1 MTFSHIGKNIRSISL
16 LSAAAATLLLSSCT
30 KDFLKTNEDPN
41 RLESITPGTLL
52 NPTIYGAATYGMSRS
67 RSFTFELMQV
77 AGGYP
82 NESIEDQIY
91 LYDFRED
98 VGNGI
103 WTTGYKWLANA
114 REMEL
119 SAAKLGNNNY
129 LAIALTLKAWM
140 YSTLTDCFGDIP
152 MSTALTGEEGT
163 FFPTFDKQEAVYKT
177 MLADLEKADTLYNT
191 GSTAMY
197 AADILFANNMV
208 RWRKFTNSLRL
219 RLLLRSS
226 ARLPENF
233 AKMATIIN
241 DPTGHPVF
249 ESNAEAA
256 VLAITGTTPNI
267 SPWSRPQDF
276 SNGRVY
282 FDFFVKYLNDVKD
295 PRLPLFAGV
304 ARATSN
310 NASLGYKGLPIN
322 YMESP
327 TSVNYNPS
335 GLLQRLVIAPMT
347 LPILSYAE
355 VEFIKA
361 ELALKGHIATSAED
375 HYKKGVKA
383 AIEMWG
389 GVMPATYFD
398 AAAAKYDG
406 TLDRIMLQK
415 YYALFFTDYQQ
426 WFEHRRTGLPVLPK
440 TTFMYNSGN
449 MPARLVYPTT
459 VKIYNTDNYLKA
471 VEQMGADKLDTKVW
485 WQQ

>member
-1 MTFSHIGKNIRSISL
+1 MTFSSIGKNIRSISL
-16 LSAAAATLLLSSCT
+16 LAAAASALAFSSCT
-30 KDFLKTNEDPN
+30 KDFLKTNSDPN

-82 NESIEDQIY
+82 NESVEDQIY

-119 SAAKLGNNNY
+119 SATKLGNGNY
-129 LAIALTLKAWM
+129 QAIALTLKAWL
-140 YSTLTDCFGDIP
+140 YATLTDCFGDVP
-152 MSTALTGEEGT
+152 MSTALAGEEGT
-163 FFPTFDKQEAVYKT
+163 FFPTFDKQELVYKT
-177 MLADLEKADTLYNT
+177 MLADLARADTLYGK

-197 AADILFANNMV
+197 AADILFANNMT
-208 RWRKFTNSLRL
+208 RWKKFTNSLRL
-219 RLLLRSS
+219 RLLLR
-226 ARLPENF
+226 AAGRMPENY
-233 AKMATIIN
+233 ATMAAIIK
-241 DPTGHPVF
+241 DPVKYPVF

-256 VLAITGTTPNI
+256 VLPITGTTPNI

-276 SNGRVY
+276 STGRVY
-282 FDFFVKYLNDVKD
+282 FDFFIKNLNDVKD

-304 ARATSN
+304 ARSST

-327 TSVNYNPS
+327 SSVNFNPS
-335 GLLQRLVIAPMT
+335 GLLQRLVIAPMIV
-347 LPILSYAE
+347 PILSYAE

-361 ELALKGHIATSAED
+361 ELALKGHIATPAEG
-375 HYKKGVKA
+375 HYKKGVQA

-440 TTFMYNSGN
+440 TTFMYNGGK
-449 MPARLVYPTT
+449 MPARLYYPTT
-459 VKIYNTDNYLKA
+459 VKIYNTENYQA
-471 VEQMGADKLDTKVW
+471 AAEQMGGDKLDVKVW